1 MTNLLTAAMLLA
13 QEEGGG
19 EEEASEGID
28 LLLPE
33 SSELIA
39 GILAFTI
46 IFFFVWK
53 WVLPAINKTLEARQ
67 QAITGQLQEAEK
79 AKQEAEGLLNDYQ
92 AQLAGA
98 RSEADQII
106 DDARQT
112 AESVQSDLVAKAKA
126 DADEITQR
134 AQADAAAERERLGA
148 DLREEVATLSL
159 DVAEKVVASSIDQ
172 EGQRALVDRYIDDLG
187 GLSR

>member
-1 MTNLLTAAMLLA
+1 MTNVLTAAILLA

-19 EEEASEGID
+19 EEESEGID

-39 GILAFTI
+39 GILAFAI

-92 AQLAGA
+92 TQLAGA
-98 RSEADQII
+98 RSEADRII
-106 DDARQT
+106 DEARQT
-112 AESVQSDLVAKAKA
+112 AESMQGDLVARAQA
-126 DADEITQR
+126 DAEEITRR

-159 DVAEKVVASSIDQ
+159 DVAERVVAQSIDRDAQ
-172 EGQRALVDRYIDDLG
+172 QALVDRYIDDLG
-187 GLSR
+187 GLSS